1 MGSCGEGSI
10 LFYSILGRCL
20 FIRFISFYLF
30 HFFEQSKREK
40 SKREKRKEQKRNGN
54 GNGNEEGEVRL
65 CDVMCREAI
74 ALRCVAL
81 GMGMYSWR

>member
-30 HFFEQSKREK
+30 HFISLSRAKEKKRE
-40 SKREKRKEQKRNGN
+40 RKKGK
-54 GNGNEEGEVRL
+54 GNGNEEGEVRFVCL
-65 CDVMCREAI
+65 VCREVF

-81 GMGMYSWR
+81 GMGMGMST